1 MGVGSMR
8 RRRLATL
15 FGFRPR
21 VALAVGSRTKSI
33 RETDKGGKERER
45 ERNEGTNERV
55 RKERWLK
62 VGKRG
67 KQGWVVVPRPVRQH
81 LAAPGQAKL

>member
-1 MGVGSMR
+1 MR

-21 VALAVGSRTKSI
+21 VALAVGSRTKSV
-33 RETDKGGKERER
+33 RETDKGGRER
-45 ERNEGTNERV
+45 EGGREGTNERV
-55 RKERWLK
+55 RKERWVK

>member
-1 MGVGSMR
+1 MR

-45 ERNEGTNERV
+45 EEGGNEREGEK
-55 RKERWLK
+55 REMAEGGKER
-62 VGKRG
+62 
-67 KQGWVVVPRPVRQH
+67 
-81 LAAPGQAKL
+81 